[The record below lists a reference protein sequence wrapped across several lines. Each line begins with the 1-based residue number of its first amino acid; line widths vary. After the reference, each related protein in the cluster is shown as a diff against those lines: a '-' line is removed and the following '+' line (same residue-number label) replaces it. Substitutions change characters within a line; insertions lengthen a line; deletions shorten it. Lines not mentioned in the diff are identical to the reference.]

1 MPRFFIKEESIR
13 SDGIIICGED
23 ARHISRSLRMK
34 IGDRITVCDF
44 FNYEY
49 DCTIGFIDSES
60 VKLNINDR
68 HPVNTEPSVKVRVF
82 QALPKAQKMELV
94 IQKSVELG
102 ACEICPVISSR
113 CISRPDDKSSEKK
126 TKRWN
131 LISEEAAKQSGRGI
145 IPPVRETL
153 SFKQAISEMKKDDL
167 CFICYECEDKLD
179 IKSFLCEN
187 YSKNTKSISFFIG
200 PEGGISAE
208 EAELARE
215 NGIPSVGLGKRILR
229 TETAPLCVLSG
240 IMFFT
245 DNMI

>member
-1 MPRFFIKEESIR
+1 MPRFFIKQEFIRPDSIM
-13 SDGIIICGED
+13 IVGED

-34 IGDRITVCDF
+34 PGEKITVCDF
-44 FNYEY
+44 YNYEY
-49 DCTIGFIDSES
+49 DCEISSIDSET
-60 VKLNINDR
+60 VELGILDK
-68 HPVNTEPSVKVRVF
+68 HPGNTEPSVSVRVF

-102 ACEICPVISSR
+102 AAEICPVISSR
-113 CISRPDDKSSEKK
+113 CISRPDDKSSDKK

-145 IPPVRETL
+145 IPPVRETIN
-153 SFKQAISEMKKDDL
+153 FRQAVAEMKKSDL

-179 IKSFLCEN
+179 IKSFLSEN
-187 YSKNTKSISFFIG
+187 FSENTKSISFFIG
-200 PEGGISAE
+200 PEGGISPD
-208 EAELARE
+208 EAEYARE
-215 NGIPSVGLGKRILR
+215 CGIPSVGLGKRILR